1 VSCPSGLC
9 VLSAFHQIRPRRLP
23 PLMMRHKDRW
33 LRCFLWLVIHAQQ
46 QRDSWVRPSLPGHL
60 TKSSSASMGVG
71 SAQEQGLAVAP
82 LGRRGGSGERSVA
95 RLGESTHTRCGRG
108 PASAHGA
115 DQAAP
120 TRQPSCSHRDHCP
133 DTSRRD
139 ARDERD
145 LPATPVPRWGHPS
158 STPTAL
164 TQHLWNQ
171 MAMAKPVVNASDG
184 GVWLWEAVCSPSG
197 TPADPLQS

>member
-1 VSCPSGLC
+1 MTGCAASSCNGEQLAARWLFWYSPEVPLIG
-9 VLSAFHQIRPRRLP
+9 SARAAAPQAEFVEGCCASAMTHRSPRRHGPRDHPRAAPNALP
-23 PLMMRHKDRW
+23 E
-33 LRCFLWLVIHAQQ
+33 
-46 QRDSWVRPSLPGHL
+46 
-60 TKSSSASMGVG
+60 GV
-71 SAQEQGLAVAP
+71 
-82 LGRRGGSGERSVA
+82 RRGGSGERSVA

-139 ARDERD
+139 PRDERD
-145 LPATPVPRWGHPS
+145 PPATPVPRWGHPS

-171 MAMAKPVVNASDG
+171 VAMAKPVVSASDG
-184 GVWLWEAVCSPSG
+184 GVWLWEAVCSPLESPPIRCRAEIRHG
-197 TPADPLQS
+197 